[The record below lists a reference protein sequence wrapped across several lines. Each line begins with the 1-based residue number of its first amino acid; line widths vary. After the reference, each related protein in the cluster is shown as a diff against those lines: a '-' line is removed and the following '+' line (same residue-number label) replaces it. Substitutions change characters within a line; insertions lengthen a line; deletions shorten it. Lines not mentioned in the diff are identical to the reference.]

1 MERCIKEARMINL
14 SVQDME
20 RIKQKSEVL
29 QKAFQVLNCGRKPK
43 LEQVRSLSQKI
54 EELEMAQEGY

>member
-1 MERCIKEARMINL
+1 MINL

-29 QKAFQVLNCGRKPK
+29 QKTFQVLNCGRKPK